1 MKKPVVIVIIGGLLL
16 GCLGAGA
23 YVYVSQKTSATV
35 EVTGANV
42 TPTPAMTLLTWD
54 DPSGFTMKY
63 PDTVTVNK
71 HDEDQVNYA
80 HVELS
85 NPAHPGGIIV
95 WVKDLPKNVTN
106 TLSWGKMAATPSS
119 AISFDTTLG
128 GQPAQKILVSGA
140 VKQQS
145 VGIVYDGVVWSI
157 EAALADEPYWQQ
169 VYDVITK
176 SFAFKP
182 LSGSDSAAESQP
194 ASSGG
199 GAAAPAA
206 DTSSSVDEE
215 EVLE

>member
-1 MKKPVVIVIIGGLLL
+1 MKKPVIIIIAGGLTL
-16 GCLGAGA
+16 GILGAGA
-23 YVYVSQKTSATV
+23 YMYLVKKTVPDPAVIQVNVS
-35 EVTGANV
+35 
-42 TPTPAMTLLTWD
+42 PAPIQTLVTWD
-54 DPSGFTMKY
+54 DPSGFTMQY
-63 PDTVTVNK
+63 PDDVSVNK

-85 NPAHPGGIIV
+85 SSAHPGGIIV

-145 VGIVYDGVVWSI
+145 VGVVYDGVVWSV
-157 EAALADEPYWQQ
+157 EASLADEPYWQQ

-176 SFAFKP
+176 TFAFKP
-182 LSGSDSAAESQP
+182 IGGSNAASQP
-194 ASSGG
+194 QTPSSGG
-199 GAAAPAA
+199 DASMDAGASA
-206 DTSSSVDEE
+206 DEE